1 MSDEKTEVQELRDEI
16 SALKNTVKEQSDL
29 LATALAEQ
37 EDKEKEVKVE
47 AEKKAKEEKEK
58 KEASIPA
65 RKLDFSDTVSRDVK
79 GIKDIM
85 EMPSAML
92 NDAEKEIREFAD
104 NAYIVATLLRTSP
117 QNLKMWQGFKASNT
131 ALRKAMDTATASEG
145 AEWIPTTLSTNL
157 VEKYRLEA
165 RVPSL
170 FTEIQMPRNPFKLPT
185 NLADMT
191 FYLIP
196 ESKSDEP
203 SKTPSTQLETGDLTL
218 TAKKLRARSIWSEEL
233 DEESIVP
240 MLPAVK
246 NNIAKSAALAV
257 EDAIINGDTTAT
269 HQDSD
274 VTDTKDH
281 RKIWKGLRKYA
292 IANSYSDDL
301 STFDKTTTLARI
313 TKLGKYG
320 ITKSELAWI
329 AGVVSY
335 NKGLGLDEMRT
346 VDKYGP
352 KATILTGEVGKLYGV
367 PFVISEKMREDMN
380 ATGVYDGATKT
391 YTGLLLV
398 NKGAFVIGNRGN
410 WRLTVDFDNDVDQYV
425 LNVRFKKDFIPI
437 YDESAEH
444 IVEYGYKIS

>member
-1 MSDEKTEVQELRDEI
+1 MSDEKTEVQELREEI
-16 SALKNTVKEQSDL
+16 SALKDTVKEQSDL
-29 LATALAEQ
+29 LATSLAEQ
-37 EDKEKEVKVE
+37 EAKEKEVKAE

-58 KEASIPA
+58 KEASTPA

-104 NAYIVATLLRTSP
+104 NAYITATLLRTSP

-131 ALRKAMDTATASEG
+131 ALRKAMDTATATEG

-165 RVPSL
+165 RVPGL

-203 SKTPSTQLETGDLTL
+203 SKTPSTQLTTGDLTL

-240 MLPAVK
+240 LLPAVK

-257 EDAIINGDTTAT
+257 EDALLNGDTTAP
-269 HQDSD
+269 HMDSD

-281 RKIWKGLRKYA
+281 RKIWKGLRKLA
-292 IANSYSDDL
+292 MANSWSADL
-301 STFDKTTTLARI
+301 STFDKDTTRSLL
-313 TKLGKYG
+313 TKMAKYG
-320 ITKSELAWI
+320 ITPSDLTWI
-329 AGVVSY
+329 TGPVGY
-335 NKGLGLDEMRT
+335 NEMRGLAELLT

-352 KATILTGEVGKLYGV
+352 GAVILTGEVAKLYGSPV
-367 PFVISEKMREDMN
+367 VISEKTRQN
-380 ATGVYDGATKT
+380 LHTTGYYTGATG
-391 YTGLLLV
+391 YTELTVV
-398 NKGAFVIGNRGN
+398 NRKAFIIGNRGN
-410 WRLTVDFDNDVDQYV
+410 WKLTVDFDNDVDQYV

-437 YDESAEH
+437 YDVTAEP
-444 IVEYGYKIS
+444 IVAIGYKIS